1 MEAVS
6 SVEMIDV
13 SDPSTQTVVGSESL
27 SSDYAAE
34 DFRRNS
40 GSYRKRKAKKQVD
53 AETTVEDLRGKSH
66 DASLKCVITGQ
77 AILKSAMCICREC
90 REIFST

>member
-1 MEAVS
+1 MEDVPAVAMT
-6 SVEMIDV
+6 VV
-13 SDPSTQTVVGSESL
+13 SDPSSQTAIESESQP
-27 SSDYAAE
+27 SEYAAE

-66 DASLKCVITGQ
+66 DASLKCLITRQ
-77 AILKSAMCICREC
+77 AI
-90 REIFST
+90 